1 MSQASVPHDLLPDL
15 ERVDQIISERIAA
28 RPVVAGIAGQ
38 YLSSK
43 EDRLLAAVVLL
54 ASRLGSAA
62 PGAAA
67 PDSVAH
73 AAASAELIHAAT
85 GVHDALVD
93 EAERR
98 RGAVASN
105 SRWGGNA
112 ALMVGDY
119 LLALAAAEMALA
131 PDQRI
136 IEFYSRSV
144 MEVCEGQLAPVTDA
158 APLAVAREQYMYRA
172 GCLAGAPLEAAASA
186 GGVCAGLP
194 GEQIAALGRFGRELG
209 LALRIAADAQDY
221 ERAGAALR
229 AGRITLPL
237 IYAADAGAT
246 GLLRLLDAPPD
257 ARELADALAEVRRA
271 GGVERA
277 LADARRLAET
287 AAGQLESLLPGP
299 ALAALRELCAGIPR
313 RERGS

>member
-1 MSQASVPHDLLPDL
+1 MSQASVPHDLIPDL

-38 YLSSK
+38 YLSPK
-43 EDRLLAAVVLL
+43 ESRLLAAVVLL
-54 ASRLGSAA
+54 ASRLGSGAE
-62 PGAAA
+62 GAAA

-73 AAASAELIHAAT
+73 AAASAELIQAAT

-98 RGAVASN
+98 RGEVASH
-105 SRWGGNA
+105 SRWGGSA

-158 APLAVAREQYMYRA
+158 APLDVAREQYMYRA
-172 GCLAGAPLEAAASA
+172 GCLAGAPLEAAARA

-194 GEQIAALGRFGRELG
+194 AEQIEALGRFGRDLG
-209 LALRIAADAQDY
+209 LALRIAADARDY
-221 ERAGAALR
+221 EGSGAALR

-237 IYAADAGAT
+237 IYAADAGAG

-257 ARELADALAEVRRA
+257 AVALAAALAEVRRA

-277 LADARRLAET
+277 QADARSLA
-287 AAGQLESLLPGP
+287 ADASSHLDSLPPGP
-299 ALAALRELCAGIPR
+299 ALAALRGLSAGI
-313 RERGS
+313 